1 MIIMHKNKA
10 FFLDRDGVIIKNI
23 PYLNTIEHLEFLP
36 GVEEA
41 IRLINKSGYKCI
53 VITNQSG
60 VARGLV
66 SLDEIESIHK
76 YINKSLRKYGA
87 IIDAFYFCP
96 HHPSAKI
103 AKYAIN
109 CDCRKPRAGMFYE
122 ASKDHKVD
130 LSNSVMVGDKSIDIA
145 AGSNAGCECF
155 QINSSDEFAGN
166 KTAYMGLK
174 QIVNYVLSR
183 HEHQKMVTTKEE
195 SRE

>member
-1 MIIMHKNKA
+1 MTIMRRNKA

-23 PYLNTIEHLEFLP
+23 PYLNSIGGLEFLP
-36 GVEEA
+36 GVEYA

-66 SLDEIESIHK
+66 SIDQIEIIHK
-76 YINKSLRKYGA
+76 YIKKSLRKHGA

-109 CDCRKPRAGMFYE
+109 CECRKPRAGMFYQ
-122 ASKDHKVD
+122 AAKDHKLD
-130 LSNSVMVGDKSIDIA
+130 LSDSVMVGDNNIDIA
-145 AGSNAGCECF
+145 AGVNAGCETF
-155 QINSSDEFAGN
+155 QINSNRGDGEY
-166 KTAYMGLK
+166 KTGYVSLK
-174 QIVNYVLSR
+174 QVVSYVLSR
-183 HEHQKMVTTKEE
+183 ERTSKIISPEE
-195 SRE
+195 KR